1 MKKKIY
7 LAGAMGCY
15 TDCPQKA
22 TQWREDVSKII
33 WERGCENKWS
43 IFDPTKHYNYWNPS
57 HITEKEIMRYE
68 FNVLSRCDCVLV
80 DLKNLEKSIGTS
92 DEILL
97 SYLRGIPVIG
107 FYEGADNIDSIHP
120 WKVEQID
127 RIETGKDALQNAIDY
142 ILNYYS

>member
-1 MKKKIY
+1 
-7 LAGAMGCY
+7 
-15 TDCPQKA
+15 
-22 TQWREDVSKII
+22 
-33 WERGCENKWS
+33 
-43 IFDPTKHYNYWNPS
+43 
-57 HITEKEIMRYE
+57 MRYE
-68 FNVLSRCDCVLV
+68 FNVLSGCDCVLV

-107 FYEGADNIDSIHP
+107 FYEGVDNIDSIHP